1 MPGSPLLDRMQL
13 VLRTEAAAI
22 AALAE
27 TLPEQQAA
35 VTAAVQHIVATCG
48 DGKSGRLIT
57 TGIGKAGFVARK
69 VAATCASTG
78 TPSFY
83 LHPTEARHGDLGMVA
98 ACDVVL
104 AFSNSGASEEIVALL
119 PSLRHIGVH
128 VIAIVGDVRSPLA
141 LHADTALS
149 IGRVI
154 EACPLGLAPSTST
167 TAMLALGDALALTLL
182 EQRTFTPEHYA
193 RFHPGGALGRKLT
206 TCREVMRSG
215 ERVAIAEP
223 ATTVLDAMRL
233 ISRSRTGSAIIVDA
247 TGRMQGIFTDGD
259 LRRRLADANDPA
271 AFLRQPVAT
280 VATTPGLRIRDS
292 ELVES
297 ALRLCSERKINELP
311 VVDAEDRPL
320 GVVDVQDLAD
330 RGYAV

>member
-1 MPGSPLLDRMQL
+1 MQL

-48 DGKSGRLIT
+48 EGKPGRLIT
-57 TGIGKAGFVARK
+57 TGVGKAGFVARK

-141 LHADTALS
+141 LHADTA
-149 IGRVI
+149 
-154 EACPLGLAPSTST
+154 
-167 TAMLALGDALALTLL
+167 
-182 EQRTFTPEHYA
+182 Y
-193 RFHPGGALGRKLT
+193 
-206 TCREVMRSG
+206 RSAG
-215 ERVAIAEP
+215 
-223 ATTVLDAMRL
+223 
-233 ISRSRTGSAIIVDA
+233 
-247 TGRMQGIFTDGD
+247 
-259 LRRRLADANDPA
+259 
-271 AFLRQPVAT
+271 
-280 VATTPGLRIRDS
+280 
-292 ELVES
+292 
-297 ALRLCSERKINELP
+297 
-311 VVDAEDRPL
+311 
-320 GVVDVQDLAD
+320 
-330 RGYAV
+330 